1 MRREPLGIH
10 LLVEMYGCDPQTLK
24 GVDYVGK
31 AMERAAKES
40 RAKVVE
46 IFFHQF
52 LPYGVSGVVVIEES
66 HYTIHTWPEEGYA
79 AVDLFYCD
87 PNVDVDKAIEVL
99 KEAFR
104 PKHMTIMEVKRGLLP
119 ETAGYSKEEQRQ
131 EMVS

>member
-1 MRREPLGIH
+1 
-10 LLVEMYGCDPQTLK
+10 MYGCDPQTLK

-31 AMERAAKES
+31 AMERAAEES
-40 RAKVVE
+40 KAKVVE

-79 AVDLFYCD
+79 AVDLFYSD

-99 KEAFR
+99 KKAFR
-104 PKHMTIMEVKRGLLP
+104 PKHITIMEVKRGLLP
-119 ETAGYSKEEQRQ
+119 ETANYQEEQRQ